1 MQIER
6 QRYEK
11 EKGKAEERGNEK
23 EKEKGNDYLFS
34 RRRNC
39 LVNVPII

>member
-11 EKGKAEERGNEK
+11 EKGKAKERGNEK
-23 EKEKGNDYLFS
+23 EKEKGNDYLFP